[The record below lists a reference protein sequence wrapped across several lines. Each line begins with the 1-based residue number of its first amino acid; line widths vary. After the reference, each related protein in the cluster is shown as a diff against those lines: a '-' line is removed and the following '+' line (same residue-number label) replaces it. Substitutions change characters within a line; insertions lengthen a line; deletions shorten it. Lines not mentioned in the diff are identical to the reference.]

1 MAWGFYF
8 VSADAVACVG
18 DWFTRFSD
26 LVWVDII

>member
-18 DWFTRFSD
+18 DCLLGFPIWCG
-26 LVWVDII
+26 VGII